1 MVSKE
6 LTNPVF
12 TDIAFGAS
20 HTNSHWRTIPPATSD
35 AREGASSRGRA
46 SKNPKLQ
53 GEKLVFI
60 IIFS

>member
-35 AREGASSRGRA
+35 ARGGASSRGPA
-46 SKNPKLQ
+46 SKLQ